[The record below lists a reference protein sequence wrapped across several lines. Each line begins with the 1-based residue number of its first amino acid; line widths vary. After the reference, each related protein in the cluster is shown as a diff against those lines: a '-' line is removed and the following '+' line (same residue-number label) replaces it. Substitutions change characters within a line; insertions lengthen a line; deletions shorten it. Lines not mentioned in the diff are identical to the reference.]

1 MRWIAVLLAIYIL
14 PVLVQPAGGHSHLWS
29 LALALAD
36 DDDDD
41 GDGDDDDDDDGD
53 DDDGD
58 DDGDGDGD
66 DDDGR
71 EGGAGREGDGGRD
84 PLGFLNSIFGDADD
98 HDDDRGNVED
108 EIVGV
113 GLDSLDVAVLELV
126 GFRLAEDIELG
137 ALGLSM
143 TRLDVPAG
151 IGAREGLALARATR
165 PGAVFD
171 LNHLYLSNAAANCG
185 TERCWGGRLIGL
197 ETQALA
203 SCTESGRIAIVDT
216 AVDMRHDALRDS
228 LIVQRSF
235 RPSGVK
241 AVSPA
246 HGTAIAALL
255 VGRAPRDAPA
265 LVPRARL
272 FAAEVFYLRGAEVR
286 TDALALLRAIDWAV
300 ESQAQVIA
308 LSLSGEANAALERGV
323 RQAARRAALVAAAGN
338 DGPEGAPAYP
348 AAYPEVVA
356 VTAVDARKRPYR
368 FANRGSYIDLAAPG
382 VDVWSAAADGGFQAW
397 TGTSF
402 AVPFAAAALLHAA
415 GLTGGDAARARSLL
429 VESAEDLGALG
440 RDDVFGW
447 GLLRAPHG
455 TC

>member
-1 MRWIAVLLAIYIL
+1 MRWIAVLLIVYLL
-14 PVLVQPAGGHSHLWS
+14 PVLVQPADGHSHLWS
-29 LALALAD
+29 LALAD

-41 GDGDDDDDDDGD
+41 GDDDGD

-58 DDGDGDGD
+58 DDGGD
-66 DDDGR
+66 DDDGDDDQG
-71 EGGAGREGDGGRD
+71 GGAGRAGDGGQD
-84 PLGFLNSIFGDADD
+84 PLGFLNSIFGGDD
-98 HDDDRGNVED
+98 DQDDDRGNVED

-113 GLDSLDVAVLELV
+113 GLDSLDVAALELV
-126 GFRLAEDIELG
+126 GFRLTEELELR
-137 ALGLSM
+137 ALGLSVV
-143 TRLDVPAG
+143 RLDVPVG
-151 IGAREGLALARATR
+151 IGTREGLALARATR

-171 LNHLYLSNAAANCG
+171 LNHLYRSNAAAGCG

-197 ETQALA
+197 ETQSLA
-203 SCTESGRIAIVDT
+203 SCTEGGRIAIVDT
-216 AVDMRHDALRDS
+216 AVDTRHDALRDS
-228 LIVQRSF
+228 FVVQRSF
-235 RPSGVK
+235 RPSGAE
-241 AVSPA
+241 AVPPA

-255 VGRAPRDAPA
+255 VGQAPRDAPA

-272 FAAEVFYLRGAEVR
+272 FAAEVFYLRGGEAR
-286 TDALALLRAIDWAV
+286 TDSLALLRGIDWAV

-308 LSLSGEANAALERGV
+308 LSLSGGANAALERAV

-348 AAYPEVVA
+348 AAYPEVMA

-382 VDVWSAAADGGFQAW
+382 VDVWSAGADGGFQTW

-415 GLTGGDAARARSLL
+415 GLSGGDAARARSLL

-447 GLLRAPHG
+447 GLLRAPQG
-455 TC
+455 AC